1 MFTVFVKYQE
11 NSAILKLPCSV
22 RKIREVF
29 SSIGYA
35 GKISE
40 IPVLTDENA
49 ELTVKIYPY
58 SDLEKAVFSKASKSD
73 AVLDLNT
80 LAEYLERQYSIDA
93 ESVRNTAVSDMKSLY
108 LKLSEPTAPETDKLL
123 LHAGLVRKEADF
135 TPAACVVEAAT

>member
-49 ELTVKIYPY
+49 ELTVRTPHNAGQR
-58 SDLEKAVFSKASKSD
+58 S
-73 AVLDLNT
+73 LDSAWL
-80 LAEYLERQYSIDA
+80 R
-93 ESVRNTAVSDMKSLY
+93 RRF
-108 LKLSEPTAPETDKLL
+108 
-123 LHAGLVRKEADF
+123 AGMD
-135 TPAACVVEAAT
+135 